1 MPLLITK
8 LVWLK
13 LRLGKGIKIMSDIKL
28 VKPSL
33 KIDKNIVPI
42 TSAEDDFY
50 LNVKDKVVI
59 FRSTPDTYYNIVKLD
74 NIEIEKINTEYIEH
88 NYPNIQLTNIKK
100 LSYRYATPE
109 EVERINSI
117 KRAAIK
123 NGTVYD

>member
-1 MPLLITK
+1 
-8 LVWLK
+8 
-13 LRLGKGIKIMSDIKL
+13 MSDIKL
-28 VKPSL
+28 VKLSL
-33 KIDKNIVPI
+33 KIDNNIVPI

-50 LNVKDKVVI
+50 LNLTDKVVL
-59 FRSTPDTYYNIVKLD
+59 FRSAPDTYYNIVKLD
-74 NIEIEKINTEYIEH
+74 NIEIEKINADYVEH

>member
-1 MPLLITK
+1 
-8 LVWLK
+8 
-13 LRLGKGIKIMSDIKL
+13 MSDIKL
-28 VKPSL
+28 VKLSL
-33 KIDKNIVPI
+33 KIDNNIVPI

-74 NIEIEKINTEYIEH
+74 NIEIEKINSDYVER
-88 NYPNIQLTNIKK
+88 NYPNIQLTTIKK

-109 EVERINSI
+109 EIEKINSI
-117 KRAAIK
+117 IEAAIK